1 MKVIWMIKTCRYC
14 GEKFETSTSAK
25 TCEKCKSQ
33 KREKKSKPKV
43 SISILEMS
51 RIIEAHNRKY
61 HTHYTYGE
69 FEKLMKQQKIFI
81 LDGESFEKR

>member
-1 MKVIWMIKTCRYC
+1 MVKKWQYC
-14 GEKFETSTSAK
+14 GAEFEARTGNK
-25 TCEKCKSQ
+25 KLCDNCKGK
-33 KREKKSKPKV
+33 KRSKKEKKKP
-43 SISILEMS
+43 ISVLEMS
-51 RIIEAHNRKY
+51 RIIEAHNCKY

>member
-1 MKVIWMIKTCRYC
+1 MLKKCQRC
-14 GEKFETSTSAK
+14 GLVFEDK
-25 TCEKCKSQ
+25 KGGKKLCEDCKGY
-33 KREKKSKPKV
+33 RAKSKPKV
-43 SISILEMS
+43 KKEKVLSILEMS

>member
-1 MKVIWMIKTCRYC
+1 MLKKCRYC
-14 GEKFETSTSAK
+14 GKVFEAENGNK
-25 TCEKCKSQ
+25 ILCKDCKGS
-33 KREKKSKPKV
+33 KKEKKPEEKKP
-43 SISILEMS
+43 ISVLEMS

-69 FEKLMKQQKIFI
+69 FEKLMKQEKIFI

>member
-1 MKVIWMIKTCRYC
+1 MVKKCQHC
-14 GEKFETSTSAK
+14 SAEFEARTGNK
-25 TCEKCKSQ
+25 KLCDNCKRK
-33 KREKKSKPKV
+33 KRPKKEKKKP
-43 SISILEMS
+43 ISVLEMS
-51 RIIEAHNRKY
+51 RIIEAHNCKY